1 MLNANALSLLSWA
14 TTNIITALEG
24 FDLLMEKIETMNLS
38 GCSYGRLNAYEA
50 FYDAKEKQVVLID
63 WNNSQLDD
71 QNKFIT
77 PVLGPRTY

>member
-1 MLNANALSLLSWA
+1 
-14 TTNIITALEG
+14 
-24 FDLLMEKIETMNLS
+24 MEKIETMNLS

-63 WNNSQLDD
+63 WNSSQLDD